1 MLPSFENIQ
10 VILSENDSILVVSS
24 ALDVIT
30 HHSHQKYSVHNEG
43 DKNYETLQVSQGYI
57 RLC

>member
-1 MLPSFENIQ
+1 MAYYC
-10 VILSENDSILVVSS
+10 

-30 HHSHQKYSVHNEG
+30 HQSHQKYSVHNEG

>member
-1 MLPSFENIQ
+1 MHDYIQ
-10 VILSENDSILVVSS
+10 SSSLSS
-24 ALDVIT
+24 ALD
-30 HHSHQKYSVHNEG
+30 HSHQKYSVHNEG